1 MTEDEDRA
9 LQARALAALIRQAES
24 GDRDAAIALVADFAQ
39 LAKDPHFFDAVGGVP
54 LPLMQYIATCLADWQ
69 KRGFK
74 DAETWFRVVRPAHA
88 PVQTGTQHVRA
99 MRAYLLLRGRSKGVV
114 AAKAGAVA
122 YSGLTE
128 AQVDHLVRKPKRP
141 SWFKG
146 PVISELEF
154 AALMGI
160 RESLHQRVLNPPRKN
175 YARSRPT

>member
-1 MTEDEDRA
+1 MSAADEAALQKRA
-9 LQARALAALIRQAES
+9 LVALIRQAED
-24 GDRDAAIALVADFAQ
+24 GHRDAAIALIADFAEI
-39 LAKDPHFFDAVGGVP
+39 AKDPHCFDAVGGVP

-74 DAETWFRVVRPAHA
+74 DAETWFRVVKPAHA
-88 PVQTGTQHVRA
+88 PVQTNGRHVRA
-99 MRAYLLLRGRSKGVV
+99 MRAYLLLRGRSKGVD
-114 AAKAGAVA
+114 AAKAAAAA

-175 YARSRPT
+175 PATSRRT